1 MVYNE
6 LFLIRNSASHN
17 SVSWMSLNRQTTLY
31 CYSYSTELNDVQV
44 VVTVVV
50 VDTVSDDKDLL
61 KERGTGQDTG
71 EEKLE
76 IAGLKGWS
84 GRDWGGAGLG
94 SDGQVIGG
102 WIVITT
108 QISGLSGRW
117 KLMARHLRKDGGQ
130 FHRANIALL
139 WSKRHMIG
147 ILPCRDLKKIK

>member
-1 MVYNE
+1 MVE
-6 LFLIRNSASHN
+6 
-17 SVSWMSLNRQTTLY
+17 
-31 CYSYSTELNDVQV
+31 
-44 VVTVVV
+44 
-50 VDTVSDDKDLL
+50 TVSDDKDLL

-84 GRDWGGAGLG
+84 GREGGVAGLG

-117 KLMARHLRKDGGQ
+117 KLMGRHLRKDRGQ
-130 FHRANIALL
+130 FQRA
-139 WSKRHMIG
+139 
-147 ILPCRDLKKIK
+147 KIVYCGQSAK

>member
-1 MVYNE
+1 MV
-6 LFLIRNSASHN
+6 A
-17 SVSWMSLNRQTTLY
+17 
-31 CYSYSTELNDVQV
+31 
-44 VVTVVV
+44 
-50 VDTVSDDKDLL
+50 TVSDDKDLL

-71 EEKLE
+71 EEEKLE
-76 IAGLKGWS
+76 IAGLKGWG

-130 FHRANIALL
+130 FQRANIILL

-147 ILPCRDLKKIK
+147 ILPCRDLKKKKK